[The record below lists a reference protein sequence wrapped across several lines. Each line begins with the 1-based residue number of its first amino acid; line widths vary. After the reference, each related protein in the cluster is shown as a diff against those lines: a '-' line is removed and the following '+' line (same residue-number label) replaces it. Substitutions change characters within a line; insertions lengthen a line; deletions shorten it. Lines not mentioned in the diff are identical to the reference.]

1 MIKVFLFWGFSI
13 CEDRKPLFSLWYLRR
28 YGLKKNVIK
37 CLLNF
42 ACKGIESPPCYCT
55 EGFHL
60 LDIRVLRHT
69 CSAILPGCKSAY
81 SVLHEKQGQAFFTP
95 GSSLCPTMRARGYSA
110 LSAFSKDQSE
120 AF

>member
-42 ACKGIESPPCYCT
+42 ACKGTESPPCYYT

-60 LDIRVLRHT
+60 LTSYILHQTSKGTLCLWGLR
-69 CSAILPGCKSAY
+69 
-81 SVLHEKQGQAFFTP
+81 
-95 GSSLCPTMRARGYSA
+95 
-110 LSAFSKDQSE
+110 
-120 AF
+120 